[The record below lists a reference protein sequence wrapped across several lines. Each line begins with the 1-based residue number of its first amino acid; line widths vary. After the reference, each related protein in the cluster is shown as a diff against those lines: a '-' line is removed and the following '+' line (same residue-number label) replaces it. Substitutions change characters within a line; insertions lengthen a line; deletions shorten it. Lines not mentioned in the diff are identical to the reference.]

1 MFKWFWTLFSLGA
14 PEIALLRR
22 CLYHDGAYGEIL
34 FQLET
39 DHE

>member
-1 MFKWFWTLFSLGA
+1 MFKWFFTLFSLGA
-14 PEIALLRR
+14 PEIALLYVAV
-22 CLYHDGAYGEIL
+22 CNHGAYGEIL